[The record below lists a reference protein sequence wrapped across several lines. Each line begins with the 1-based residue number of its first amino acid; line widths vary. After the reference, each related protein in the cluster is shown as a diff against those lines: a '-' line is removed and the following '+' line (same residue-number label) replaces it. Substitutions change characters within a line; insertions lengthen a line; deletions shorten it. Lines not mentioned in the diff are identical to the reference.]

1 MRKFKI
7 CCIVFLFVTIVGVS
21 QLLLGEMIPQY
32 KTYIDKLICRPQ
44 IKIFVTYYKPYDN
57 SYNVLKDSNFMVPI
71 QVGRAIEKEPF
82 MGGQLSDE
90 DVSWLHERM
99 IGDDTGDNISAK
111 NREYDVLTAYY
122 WVWKHY
128 KEIGNP
134 KYIGFAAH
142 RKWLYVNPSGY
153 KSFVGVVDERAA
165 SVYQDVLDK
174 HKVITYYGGVD
185 LYKHYEISH
194 VISDLDVMIKIIKR
208 EYPEMSEIVD
218 EVLFDQKHDHSLWN
232 FWIMEK
238 ELAFDYFEKLFH
250 VISEVEKEIGEEI
263 KQRDFSTR
271 RAYGHLAERFFPIWL
286 EYQIKYKK
294 ISPFYTDYKMWTWTQ

>member
-7 CCIVFLFVTIVGVS
+7 GCIVLLSIAIAVVSHLFLKEAF
-21 QLLLGEMIPQY
+21 PQY
-32 KTYIDKLICRPQ
+32 QAYVDRLMFHPQ
-44 IKIFVTYYKPYDN
+44 IKIFVTYYKPYED
-57 SYNVLKDSNFMVPI
+57 SYNVLKDSQFMIPI

-82 MGGQLSDE
+82 MGGKLSEKDI
-90 DVSWLHERM
+90 SWLHERM

-142 RKWLYVNPSGY
+142 RKWLALNPSGY
-153 KSFVGVVDERAA
+153 RLFQGILDERSA
-165 SVYQDVLDK
+165 SVYQNILEK
-174 HKVITYYGGVD
+174 HKVITFDGGFE
-185 LYKHYEISH
+185 LYNHYKAHHI
-194 VISDLDVMIKIIKR
+194 ISDLDVMIKVIKQ
-208 EYPEMSEIVD
+208 EYPEMSKVAD
-218 EVLFDQKHDHSLWN
+218 EVLYDKEKKHSIWN

-250 VISEVEKEIGEEI
+250 VMSKVEKEIGEEV

-271 RAYGHLAERFFPIWL
+271 RVYGHLAERFFVIWL
-286 EYQIKYKK
+286 EYQIKQKE
-294 ISPFYTDYKMWTWTQ
+294 ITPFYTDYKMWTWIQ

>member
-1 MRKFKI
+1 MVI
-7 CCIVFLFVTIVGVS
+7 HLFLLEAFPSYGR
-21 QLLLGEMIPQY
+21 
-32 KTYIDKLICRPQ
+32 YIEELISHPKL
-44 IKIFVTYYKPYDN
+44 KIFVTYYKPYED
-57 SYNVLKDSNFMVPI
+57 SYNVLKDSQFMIPI
-71 QVGRAIEKEPF
+71 QVGRAIEHEPF
-82 MGGQLSDE
+82 MGGQLSESDIA
-90 DVSWLHERM
+90 WMHERM

-128 KEIGNP
+128 KEIGDP

-142 RKWLYVNPSGY
+142 RKWLWVNPSGY
-153 KSFVGVVDERAA
+153 KRFLGVTNEESERA
-165 SVYQDVLDK
+165 YLNILK
-174 HKVITYYGGVD
+174 RHKVITYWWGAD
-185 LYKHYEISH
+185 LYNHYKEVH

-208 EYPEMSEIVD
+208 EYPEMSEVVD
-218 EVLFDQKHDHSLWN
+218 EVLFDQEHNHSLWN

-271 RAYGHLAERFFPIWL
+271 RAYGHLAERFFSIWL
-286 EYQIKYKK
+286 EYQVEQGKADPYLA
-294 ISPFYTDYKMWTWTQ
+294 DYKMWYWE